1 MCSAVPSKTATVNA
15 YGRTVADG
23 PRLEIAAGTRFG
35 RTIAQ
40 QG

>member
-1 MCSAVPSKTATVNA
+1 VLSKIATVNA

-23 PRLEIAAGTRFG
+23 PRLEIATGTRFD

-40 QG
+40 QR